1 MNRILSF
8 GVLFVAWIVLS
19 GAFDLF
25 HLGLGV
31 LSAAVV
37 TFLSSD
43 LLMADR
49 ERRLWSRIVEAY
61 RFMGYLCWLLVQ
73 IVLANLH
80 VLRLAL
86 TPAGI
91 RDVDP
96 EVIRF
101 KCGLRSEFSRYIL
114 ANSITLTPGTVTIR
128 VDGDEFWVHAISKVS
143 ARSLSGEME
152 ARIARVFERD

>member
-1 MNRILSF
+1 MNRVLCF
-8 GVLFVAWIVLS
+8 VVLFAVWIVLS

-31 LSAAVV
+31 LSAGAV

-49 ERRLWSRIVEAY
+49 KRRLWSRIIEAY

-80 VLRLAL
+80 LLRLAL

-91 RDVDP
+91 REVEP
-96 EVIRF
+96 EVVRF
-101 KCGLRSEFSRYIL
+101 KCGLKSEFARYIL

-143 ARSLSGEME
+143 ARSLSGEIE
-152 ARIARVFERD
+152 TRIARVFERD

>member
-1 MNRILSF
+1 MNRVLCF
-8 GVLFVAWIVLS
+8 LVLFAAWIVLS

-31 LSAAVV
+31 LSAGVV

-49 ERRLWSRIVEAY
+49 RNRLWSRIVEAY

-80 VLRLAL
+80 LLRLVL

-91 RDVDP
+91 REVAP
-96 EVIRF
+96 EVVRF
-101 KCGLRSEFSRYIL
+101 KCGLKSEFARYIL

-128 VDGDEFWVHAISKVS
+128 VDGDEFWVHAISKIS

>member
-1 MNRILSF
+1 MNRVLCF
-8 GVLFVAWIVLS
+8 LVLFAAWIVLS

-31 LSAAVV
+31 LSAGVV

-49 ERRLWSRIVEAY
+49 RDRLWSRIVEAY

-80 VLRLAL
+80 LLRLVL

-91 RDVDP
+91 REVEP
-96 EVIRF
+96 EVVRF
-101 KCGLRSEFSRYIL
+101 KCGLKSEFARYIL

-128 VDGDEFWVHAISKVS
+128 VDGDEFWVHAISKIS